1 MGENQGVESG
11 LENRSPH
18 IEGVG
23 GADDMTT
30 PKSKRTTP
38 PAYQF
43 YPGDFLKDEN
53 VLLMSFTEIGIY
65 QVLLCHAWTNRGLP
79 KDTADIAKMLKMPH
93 LRFKKV
99 WHEGALHRCFVSK
112 GERLVNPRQELER
125 QKQDEFRRRQS
136 DNAKKPRPNHS
147 QPAATAQPNH
157 SQAEARA
164 LKSED
169 RSSGVVLS
177 EERDLD
183 VAFIRF
189 RDAYPSE
196 RRKGGRLVEEY
207 FLEQANLAGKVSVL
221 FDALANHRRSE
232 QWSNPK
238 HIPGMDVWLREE
250 RWRQVLPPAGA
261 ATSSQS
267 NPKTAG
273 NIAALQRFIDRGKA
287 S

>member
-1 MGENQGVESG
+1 M
-11 LENRSPH
+11 PTP
-18 IEGVG
+18 
-23 GADDMTT
+23 TT
-30 PKSKRTTP
+30 KRTTP

-93 LRFKKV
+93 QRFKKM
-99 WHEGALHRCFVSK
+99 WHEGALHNCFVAK
-112 GERLVNPRQELER
+112 GDRLVNPRQERER

-136 DNAKKPRPNHS
+136 DNAKKPRPNPS
-147 QPAATAQPNH
+147 QTSATAKPSH

-164 LKSED
+164 LKTED
-169 RSSGVVLS
+169 PSVVVIS
-177 EERDLD
+177 EERND
-183 VAFIRF
+183 VAFRAF
-189 RDAYPSE
+189 QSRYPGE
-196 RRKGGRLVEEY
+196 GRKGGRLLEEA
-207 FLEQANLAGKVSVL
+207 FNEAATKAGGASVL
-221 FDALANHRRSE
+221 LAALENHIVSE
-232 QWSNPK
+232 RWSNPK
-238 HIPGMDVWLREE
+238 YIPGMDVWFKDE

-261 ATSSQS
+261 ITASQS